1 MLIKT
6 RGIVL
11 RSMKYSETSII
22 ADIYTEERGMRS
34 YIISGVRSRK
44 AKIKASLLQ
53 VMSLV
58 DMVAYDRHEKGL
70 NRVREL
76 RPAHVFQSLPF
87 DVRKSAVGLFMA
99 EVARKTIREPEENR
113 RLFDFLFH
121 TFRFLDETAGPIANL
136 HLFFLLELSS
146 FLGFVPAEEWSEK
159 TPVFDLQEGVFVA
172 EPPPHAYY
180 LGKDE
185 SRLLHQLLDK
195 SMEACHELSMQWQQR
210 RSLLLHLIDYY
221 RLHIENLPEIHA
233 HVVLQEV
240 LEGG

>member
-11 RSMKYSETSII
+11 RSMKYSETSMIT
-22 ADIYTEERGMRS
+22 DIYTEERGMRS

-44 AKIKASLLQ
+44 AKVKASLLQ

-58 DMVAYDRHEKGL
+58 DMVAYDRHEQGL

-76 RPAHVFQSLPF
+76 QAAHVYRSVPF
-87 DVRKSAVGLFMA
+87 DVKKGAVGLFMA
-99 EVARKTIREPEENR
+99 EMARKTIREPEENK
-113 RLFDFLFH
+113 RLFDFLYRA
-121 TFRFLDETAGPIANL
+121 FRFLDETTAPVANL
-136 HLFFLLELSS
+136 HLCFLIELSA
-146 FLGFVPAEEWSEK
+146 FLGFVPGEEWSED

-172 EPPPHAYY
+172 APPPHVHH
-180 LGKDE
+180 LGKAE
-185 SRLLHQLLDK
+185 SLLLHQLLDK
-195 SMEACHELSMQWQQR
+195 NLENCHELSMQRQQR
-210 RSLLLHLIDYY
+210 KSLLLHLIDYY

-240 LEGG
+240 LEG